1 MPQGRSPNSGRQTIA
16 AAQASCHLSGAMPP
30 FQVPRPNF
38 YAGVPL
44 DRADRLR
51 ADAERLAALLADA
64 RCRVV
69 PLWRSRHLV
78 AAQAEA
84 VILTRG
90 DLNGLADT
98 AEEVIFLGLREEV
111 AYVAIDF
118 SHLDEPAVSP
128 LTAGRGS
135 FQDLRAVGPIMR
147 REDGALLAYARGLAH
162 WHARHRFCS
171 VCGARTTS
179 ERGGHQRRCSNPDC
193 NAVHFPRT
201 DPAVIMLVHDG
212 GDRCLLGRQAF
223 WMPGM
228 HSTLAGF
235 VEPGESLEEAVAREV
250 WEEVG
255 LRLCVEEIQ
264 YHSSQPWPFPS
275 SIMLGF
281 YARADFGPVAL
292 GPDELESARWY
303 TREELKRSPENDT
316 FRLPRLDSI
325 ARRLIDDW
333 LEEG

>member
-1 MPQGRSPNSGRQTIA
+1 MPRSR
-16 AAQASCHLSGAMPP
+16 
-30 FQVPRPNF
+30 FPRPNF

-51 ADAERLAALLADA
+51 ADVGRLAALLADA

-69 PLWRSRHLV
+69 PLWRNQHLI
-78 AAQAEA
+78 AAEAEA
-84 VILTRG
+84 VILTR
-90 DLNGLADT
+90 DELHGLADQT
-98 AEEVIFLGLREEV
+98 GEAIFLGLREEV

-118 SHLDEPAVSP
+118 SHLDEPAIGP
-128 LTAGRGS
+128 LAAGRGS

-162 WHARHRFCS
+162 WHARHRFCG
-171 VCGARTTS
+171 VCGAPTAS
-179 ERGGHQRRCSNPDC
+179 EKGGHQRRCSDTAC

-235 VEPGESLEEAVAREV
+235 VEPGESLEEAVAREI

-255 LRLCVEEIQ
+255 LRLPVEEVH

-281 YARADFGPVAL
+281 YARADFGPLSL

-303 TREELKRSPENDT
+303 SREELKASPENET
-316 FRLPRLDSI
+316 FRLPRRDSI
-325 ARRLIDDW
+325 ARRLIEDW